1 MPTSN
6 SPRPCQECH
15 PSLMCVAG
23 SHQPRRVT
31 LSDGFPD
38 EWDSLD
44 LLVPAPRLS
53 SENLRVR

>member
-1 MPTSN
+1 
-6 SPRPCQECH
+6 
-15 PSLMCVAG
+15 MCVAG

-31 LSDGFPD
+31 LSDALPDLMPELMPD

-53 SENLRVR
+53 SENIRVR

>member
-1 MPTSN
+1 MPAFN
-6 SPRPCQECH
+6 SPRPCPECH

-31 LSDGFPD
+31 LSDALPD

-44 LLVPAPRLS
+44 LLVPAPRRS
-53 SENLRVR
+53 PENIRVR

>member
-1 MPTSN
+1 MPK
-6 SPRPCQECH
+6 PCPECH

-31 LSDGFPD
+31 LSDGLPD

-53 SENLRVR
+53 SENIRVR